1 MLHKIKK
8 ITLVCFLPLFITA
21 CGFEPLYVERKS
33 DEKWYYKGEF
43 DTSISEEIA
52 QIKVEPIAERLG
64 QLIRNDLLDNLT
76 PKGMPEH
83 PKYRLE
89 VFNIKKEVTE
99 QAMRDDITATRER
112 VRYTVNYRLVDANNN
127 SELVTGNSIAYLGYD
142 IMANPY
148 STTFAQKKI
157 EKNAAKIIA
166 NDISLRMGAY
176 FHSSLTKRGNPN
188 EF

>member
-1 MLHKIKK
+1 MLHKIK
-8 ITLVCFLPLFITA
+8 ILTVFCLLLTGINA

-33 DEKWYYKGEF
+33 GEKWYYKGEF

-52 QIKVEPIAERLG
+52 QIKVEPIADRVG

-76 PKGMPEH
+76 PKGVPSN
-83 PKYRLE
+83 PKYVLE
-89 VFNIKKEVTE
+89 VYDVEKNVTE

-112 VRYTVNYRLVDANNN
+112 VRYTVKYKLFSADNHN
-127 SELVTGNSIAYLGYD
+127 ELVSGNSIAYLGYD

-157 EKNAAKIIA
+157 EKDAAKIIA

>member
-1 MLHKIKK
+1 M
-8 ITLVCFLPLFITA
+8 TYITA

-33 DEKWYYKGEF
+33 AEKWYYKGEF

-52 QIKVEPIAERLG
+52 QIKVEPIADRIG

-76 PKGMPEH
+76 PKGIPSK

-89 VFNIKKEVTE
+89 VFDIKKDVTE
-99 QAMRDDITATRER
+99 QAMRDDITATREKI
-112 VRYTVNYRLVDANNN
+112 RYTVNYRLINIENND
-127 SELVTGNSIAYLGYD
+127 ELVYGNSIAHLGYD
-142 IMANPY
+142 ILANPY

-157 EKNAAKIIA
+157 EKDAAKIIA

>member
-8 ITLVCFLPLFITA
+8 ITLFCLLPLLISA

-33 DEKWYYKGEF
+33 DETWYYKGEF
-43 DTSISEEIA
+43 DTSISNEIS
-52 QIKVEPIAERLG
+52 QIKVEPIADRLG
-64 QLIRNDLLDNLT
+64 QLIRNDLLDSLT
-76 PKGMPEH
+76 PKGIPAN

-89 VFNIKKEVTE
+89 VYNIKKSVTE
-99 QAMRDDITATRER
+99 QAMRNDITATREK
-112 VRYTVNYRLVDANNN
+112 VRYTVNYRLLDAGNNKQ
-127 SELVTGNSIAYLGYD
+127 LVKGNSIAYLGYD

-148 STTFAQKKI
+148 STTFAQKKV
-157 EKNAAKIIA
+157 EKDAAKIIA

>member
-1 MLHKIKK
+1 MLHKIR
-8 ITLVCFLPLFITA
+8 TLTIFCVLLSGINA

-33 DEKWYYKGEF
+33 EEKWYYKGDF
-43 DTSISEEIA
+43 DTSISDEIS
-52 QIKVEPIAERLG
+52 QIKVELIGDRIG
-64 QLIRNDLLDNLT
+64 QMIRNDLLDSLT
-76 PKGMPEH
+76 PKGIPAT

-89 VFNIKKEVTE
+89 VYDIQKNVTE

-112 VRYTVNYRLVDANNN
+112 VRYTVKYRLFSATDNK
-127 SELVTGNSIAYLGYD
+127 ELVSGNSIAYLGYD

-157 EKNAAKIIA
+157 EKDAAKILA

-176 FHSSLTKRGNPN
+176 FHSVLTKRGNPN

>member
-1 MLHKIKK
+1 MLHKLKNIAVLF
-8 ITLVCFLPLFITA
+8 TLLLCVMA

-43 DTSISEEIA
+43 DTSISEELS
-52 QIKVEPIAERLG
+52 QIKVELIADRIG

-76 PKGMPEH
+76 PKGIPAN

-89 VFNIKKEVTE
+89 VFDIKKDVTE

-112 VRYTVNYRLVDANNN
+112 VRYTINYRLLNIADNQ
-127 SELVTGNSIAYLGYD
+127 ELVSGNSIAYLGYD
-142 IMANPY
+142 ILANPY

-157 EKNAAKIIA
+157 EKDAAKIIA

>member
-1 MLHKIKK
+1 MSL
-8 ITLVCFLPLFITA
+8 TA

-33 DEKWYYKGEF
+33 GEKWYYKGEF
-43 DTSISEEIA
+43 DTSISDEIA
-52 QIKVEPIAERLG
+52 RIKIEPIVDRIG
-64 QLIRNDLLDNLT
+64 QMVRNDLLDSLT
-76 PKGMPEH
+76 PKGVSEN

-89 VFNIKKEVTE
+89 VFNIQKDITE
-99 QAMRDDITATRER
+99 QAMRDDITATREK
-112 VRYTVNYRLVDANNN
+112 VRYMVDYRLSDIATGD
-127 SELVTGNSIAYLGYD
+127 ELVVGNSIAYLGYD

-157 EKNAAKIIA
+157 EKDAAKIIA

>member
-1 MLHKIKK
+1 MLHKFK
-8 ITLVCFLPLFITA
+8 TLAIFCVLLSGINA

-33 DEKWYYKGEF
+33 EEKWYYKGDF
-43 DTSISEEIA
+43 DTSISDEIS
-52 QIKVEPIAERLG
+52 QIKVELIGDRIG
-64 QLIRNDLLDNLT
+64 QMIRNDLLDNLT
-76 PKGMPEH
+76 PKGIPTK

-89 VFNIKKEVTE
+89 VYNIQKDVTE

-112 VRYTVNYRLVDANNN
+112 VRYTVNYRLLSATDNK
-127 SELVTGNSIAYLGYD
+127 ELVSGNSIAYLGYD

-157 EKNAAKIIA
+157 EKDAAKIIA

-176 FHSSLTKRGNPN
+176 FHSVLTKRGNPN